1 MGESIDEKAERYMR
15 EIKKK
20 TDEAAKTFERSMN
33 EADRLG
39 RKMFEDLKGGMQ
51 DSGNKLNNVSD
62 RMKEDFNQ
70 EVPKMVE
77 EVKLWERRME
87 KQLDDIFKELEK
99 AIK

>member
-1 MGESIDEKAERYMR
+1 MGESIDDKAERYMR

-62 RMKEDFNQ
+62 RMREDFNQ

>member
-1 MGESIDEKAERYMR
+1 MGESIDDKAERYMR
-15 EIKKK
+15 EIKRK

-39 RKMFEDLKGGMQ
+39 KKMFEDLKGGMQ
-51 DSGNKLNNVSD
+51 DSGNKLNNVSN

-70 EVPKMVE
+70 EVPKMVD
-77 EVKLWERRME
+77 EVKRWERRME
-87 KQLDDIFKELEK
+87 KQLDDILKDLEK

>member
-1 MGESIDEKAERYMR
+1 MGESIDDKAERYMR

-99 AIK
+99 ALK

>member
-1 MGESIDEKAERYMR
+1 MGESIDDKAERYMR

-20 TDEAAKTFERSMN
+20 TEEATKTFERSMN

-87 KQLDDIFKELEK
+87 KQLDDILKELEK

>member
-1 MGESIDEKAERYMR
+1 MGESIDDKAERYVR
-15 EIKKK
+15 EIKRK

-62 RMKEDFNQ
+62 RMREDFNQ

-77 EVKLWERRME
+77 EVKHWERRME
-87 KQLDDIFKELEK
+87 KQLDDILKELEK
-99 AIK
+99 ALK

>member
-1 MGESIDEKAERYMR
+1 MGESIDDKAERYMR

-87 KQLDDIFKELEK
+87 KQLDDILKEIEK

>member
-1 MGESIDEKAERYMR
+1 MGESIDDKAERYMR

-62 RMKEDFNQ
+62 RMREDFNQ

-87 KQLDDIFKELEK
+87 KQLDDILKELER